1 MPTSLIQFSAGQRT
15 TSGAVSTERNE
26 DGGTAFSLA
35 SAASSLGAGL
45 CGAEGFGGGLT
56 EGATGAGLV
65 SGAAADGLV
74 DGAGGFRAGV
84 SAKAGGTEKEKSKI
98 ISRMLKKVANY
109 TRPSQVGQDP
119 LLPEARSQVKS
130 IPQTYRHSTRAA
142 LSRPRPALSHRY
154 VEDGLA
160 PRTKLGTVFSILPST
175 LLLTFQISRSEEI
188 IGHHLSGV

>member
-45 CGAEGFGGGLT
+45 CGADDSGGGLT
-56 EGATGAGLV
+56 EGARGAGFG
-65 SGAAADGLV
+65 SGAVADGLV

-109 TRPSQVGQDP
+109 TRPPQVGQAP
-119 LLPEARSQVKS
+119 LLPEAR
-130 IPQTYRHSTRAA
+130 PQAKRAPEA
-142 LSRPRPALSHRY
+142 
-154 VEDGLA
+154 
-160 PRTKLGTVFSILPST
+160 
-175 LLLTFQISRSEEI
+175 
-188 IGHHLSGV
+188 